1 MRSQKG
7 RLEIRKDTSLE
18 EFIKTITIGRRLG
31 TIKKEMASSLV
42 LGLLGYLYDENEI
55 KMYVPRKIHT
65 VGELYSLTENEILR
79 FKGYKKK
86 TWLKLNDL
94 LLCYGLSSLKLPQEY
109 TSRH

>member
-1 MRSQKG
+1 MGLQKDG
-7 RLEIRKDTSLE
+7 LGIRKDTDLGE
-18 EFIKTITIGRRLG
+18 LIKTITVGRRHG

-42 LGLLGYLYDENEI
+42 LGLLGHLYGGNKIE
-55 KMYVPRKIHT
+55 MHVPRKIHT

-86 TWLKLNDL
+86 TWLKLNDI
-94 LLCYGLSSLKLPQEY
+94 LLCYGLSSLTLPQEY